1 MSLLFAIGT
10 RRATVDTIA
19 MIVIIVVI
27 MTSIFNKPTIAVGHS
42 LQYRRRLSLGVG
54 WGEAFSHSGYP
65 IPLGDRVSNVS
76 WCGQVAHC
84 ESVLTVRQK

>member
-10 RRATVDTIA
+10 RRATVDTVTVTVVIA
-19 MIVIIVVI
+19 MIVVIVVI

-54 WGEAFSHSGYP
+54 WTWMLLSN
-65 IPLGDRVSNVS
+65 IPP
-76 WCGQVAHC
+76 AI
-84 ESVLTVRQK
+84 